1 MDFRSHTL
9 ENGLEIVAECN
20 SGAHSQGIGFF
31 VRTGSRDET
40 DELAGV
46 SHFLEHMV
54 FKGTPQRSA
63 DDVNREFDE
72 LGAHYN
78 AFTSEESTV
87 YYAAVLPEYQQP
99 TVDLLAD
106 ILRPSLREED
116 FEMEKKVIVEE
127 IQMYADQPP
136 YGMDDKIKELHYGKH
151 PLARSVL
158 GTVETVEAL
167 TAEQMRGYF
176 KSRYSPGNL
185 FVAASGKVDFDALV
199 AQVTER
205 CGEWEAQPTTRNIPP
220 AVSRPG
226 FHCVHRQSATQQYL
240 LQLVDAPASESDD
253 RFAAKLL
260 ATMFGDDSGSRL
272 YWELVDSGLAE
283 SASTGHYEYLG
294 VGMFFSWMSCE
305 PSDAKANYER
315 LLELQDEALANG
327 FLAKELLQA
336 QSKVKARVVLG
347 SERPRNRL
355 FNVGGNWMQ
364 RSEYRSVADDL
375 QAIESVTLDDI
386 HRVLAAH
393 PLAIGTTVTIGPL
406 EQWPANGA
414 PRFLS

>member
-1 MDFRSHTL
+1 M
-9 ENGLEIVAECN
+9 
-20 SGAHSQGIGFF
+20 
-31 VRTGSRDET
+31 RTGARDET

-87 YYAAVLPEYQQP
+87 YYAAVLPEYQAP
-99 TVDLLAD
+99 IVDLLAD
-106 ILRPSLREED
+106 IMRPSLREDD

-136 YGMDDKIKELHYGKH
+136 YGMDDKIKELHYGNH

-176 KSRYSPGNL
+176 ETRYSPGNL
-185 FVAASGKVDFDALV
+185 FVAAAGNVDFDALV
-199 AQVTER
+199 EQVTAR
-205 CGEWEAQPTTRNIPP
+205 CGSWEARETSREIPP
-220 AVSRPG
+220 PNSRPG
-226 FHCVHRQSATQQYL
+226 FHCIHREAATQQYF
-240 LQLVDAPASESDD
+240 LQLVDAPASESKD
-253 RFAAKLL
+253 RYAAKLL

-294 VGMFFSWMSCE
+294 VGMFYSWMSCE
-305 PSDAKANYER
+305 PADAKANYEKIV
-315 LLELQDEALANG
+315 ELQEAAQANG
-327 FLAKELLQA
+327 FTAEELLQA

-364 RSEYRSVADDL
+364 RKEYRSVADDM
-375 QAIESVTLDDI
+375 QAIESVTLEDI
-386 HRVLAAH
+386 HRVLAAN

-406 EQWPANGA
+406 KEWP
-414 PRFLS
+414 SS

>member
-20 SGAHSQGIGFF
+20 DEAHSQGVGFF
-31 VRTGSRDET
+31 VKTGSRDET

-54 FKGTPQRSA
+54 FKGTPRRSA

-78 AFTSEESTV
+78 AFTSEENTV
-87 YYAAVLPEYQQP
+87 YYAAVLPEYQEP
-99 TVDLLAD
+99 TIDLLAD
-106 ILRPSLREED
+106 IMRPSLREED
-116 FEMEKKVIVEE
+116 FEMEKKVILEE

-136 YGMDDKIKELHYGKH
+136 FGMDDKIKELHYGDH

-158 GTVETVEAL
+158 GTVETVGAL
-167 TAEQMRGYF
+167 SADQMRSYF
-176 KSRYSPGNL
+176 EQRYSPGNL
-185 FVAASGKVDFDALV
+185 FVAAAGNVDFDALV
-199 AQVTER
+199 EQVAQR
-205 CGEWEAQPTTRNIPP
+205 CGDWAAMPTAREVPP
-220 AVSRPG
+220 ADSRTG
-226 FHCVHRQSATQQYL
+226 FHCIHRKSATQQYI
-240 LQLVDAPASESDD
+240 LQLADAPASESED
-253 RFAAKLL
+253 RYAAKLL

-272 YWELVDSGLAE
+272 YWDLVDPGLVE
-283 SASTGHYEYLG
+283 SASLGHYEYLG
-294 VGMFFSWMSCE
+294 LGMFFSWISCE
-305 PSDAKANYER
+305 PEAAHANFDR
-315 LLELQDEALANG
+315 IVELQQQAEDKG
-327 FLAKELLQA
+327 FTAEELRQA

-375 QAIESVTLDDI
+375 MAVDQVTLDDI
-386 HRVLAAH
+386 HRVLKAY
-393 PLAIGTTVTIGPL
+393 PLTIGTTVTIGPL
-406 EQWPANGA
+406 EQWPAQ
-414 PRFLS
+414 

>member
-1 MDFRSHTL
+1 MNFRSHTL
-9 ENGLEIVAECN
+9 DNGLEIVAECN
-20 SGAHSQGIGFF
+20 EGAYSQGIGFF
-31 VRTGSRDET
+31 VRTGARDET

-54 FKGTPQRSA
+54 FKGTPTRSA

-87 YYAAVLPEYQQP
+87 YYAAVLPEYQEP
-99 TVDLLAD
+99 TINLLAD
-106 ILRPSLREED
+106 IMRPSLREED

-136 YGMDDKIKELHYGKH
+136 FGMDDKIKELHYGRH

-167 TAEQMRGYF
+167 SADQMRGYF
-176 KSRYSPGNL
+176 ESRYSPGNL
-185 FVAASGKVDFDALV
+185 FVAAAGKIDFDALV
-199 AQVTER
+199 RQVEQH
-205 CGEWEAQPTTRNIPP
+205 CGDWPVQKTVREIPP
-220 AVSRPG
+220 PASQPS
-226 FHCVHRQSATQQYL
+226 FHCIHRESATQQYI
-240 LQLVDAPASESDD
+240 LQLIDAPASESED
-253 RFAAKLL
+253 RYAAKLL

-272 YWELVDSGLAE
+272 YWELVDPGLAE
-283 SASTGHYEYLG
+283 SASLGHYEYLG
-294 VGMFFSWMSCE
+294 VGMFFLWMSCE
-305 PSDAKANYER
+305 PLDAQANFER
-315 LLELQDEALANG
+315 IAQLQQRTQAEGFTLE
-327 FLAKELLQA
+327 ELRQA

-364 RSEYRSVADDL
+364 RKEYRSVADDI
-375 QAIESVTLDDI
+375 QDVDKVTLEDI
-386 HRVLAAH
+386 HRVLQSH
-393 PLAIGTTVTIGPL
+393 PLTTSTTVTIGPL
-406 EQWPANGA
+406 EKWDIS
-414 PRFLS
+414 RSE